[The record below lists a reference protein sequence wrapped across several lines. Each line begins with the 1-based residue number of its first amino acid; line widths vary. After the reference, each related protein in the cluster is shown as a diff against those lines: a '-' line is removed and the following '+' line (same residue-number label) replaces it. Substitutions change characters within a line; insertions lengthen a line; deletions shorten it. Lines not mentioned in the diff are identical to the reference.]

1 MKKIPEE
8 FRQELQTLKEMSE
21 EAIDTSDIAEL
32 PEAAWTSA
40 EIGKFYRPIKKQLTI
55 RVDADVVGWLKEQ
68 GSGYQTKLNDIL
80 REAMLETRKKAH
92 R

>member
-8 FRQELQTLKEMSE
+8 FRQELQALKTMSDDS
-21 EAIDTSDIAEL
+21 IDTSDIAEL

-55 RVDADVVGWLKEQ
+55 RIDADIVGWLKDQ
-68 GSGYQTKLNDIL
+68 GSGYQTKLNEIL
-80 REAMLETRKKAH
+80 RQATLENRKKAH